1 MSSASLTLH
10 ALERYTALL
19 TIERR
24 NTLRYVYLGEKH
36 MAISTGLKLRE
47 GLSFDDVLLLPRD
60 TEVTPAEV
68 DPRTTLGANITL
80 RVPIL
85 SSPMDRVTEARM
97 AIAMA
102 REGGLGIIHRNLS
115 PELQAAEVDK
125 VKRSEH
131 GIIVNPI
138 SLPPD
143 KSIADAIALME
154 RYHISGVPITEPS
167 TGTLVGI
174 LTNRDIRFETNF
186 KRPIHEVMTCDK
198 SRPGGLVTAKLGTTL
213 DQAQEILQTHRIE
226 KLPIVDENRKLLGL
240 ITIKDIQK
248 VREYPNATKDA
259 RGRLRCGAAIGP
271 LKDPVGRTAAL
282 VDAGVDL
289 IVIDAA
295 HGQSKGVLSALRA
308 VKHEFPDLPVIAGNV
323 ATAEG
328 ALALIEAGADCIRV
342 GLGAGSICTTR
353 IVSGVGVPQLTAVIE
368 CASVANERGI
378 PVIADGG
385 IRFSGDA
392 AKALAAGASAIMVGN
407 LLAGTQEAP
416 GEVILYQGRA
426 YKDYRGMGSEGAMRE
441 GSSDRYGQDTT
452 QRFVPEGV
460 EGRVPYKGVLHDTI
474 HQLLGGIRSSMGYIG
489 AKTLAE
495 LHERAE
501 FIRITGASLKESHVH
516 DVWITKEPP
525 NYSSEYMMHEASRE

>member
-1 MSSASLTLH
+1 MLESAI
-10 ALERYTALL
+10 A
-19 TIERR
+19 
-24 NTLRYVYLGEKH
+24 
-36 MAISTGLKLRE
+36 LRE

-60 TEVTPAEV
+60 TEVTPADV
-68 DPRTTLGANITL
+68 DPRSYIGGGITL

-102 REGGLGIIHRNLS
+102 REGGIGIIHRNLS
-115 PELQAAEVDK
+115 SELQAAEVDK

-138 SLPPD
+138 SLSPD
-143 KSIADAIALME
+143 KSVQEAISLME

-167 TGTLVGI
+167 TGKLVGI

-186 KRPIHEVMTCDK
+186 NRPIHEIMTCERT
-198 SRPGGLVTAKLGTTL
+198 RPGGLVTAPIGTTL
-213 DQAQEILQTHRIE
+213 EQAQEILQQHRIE

-248 VREYPNATKDA
+248 VRQYPNATKDG

-271 LKDPVGRTAAL
+271 LRDPIGRTAAL
-282 VDAGVDL
+282 IDAGVDM

-295 HGQSKGVLSALRA
+295 HGHSRGVLHALRS
-308 VKHEFPDLPVIAGNV
+308 VKSEFPDLPIVAGNV
-323 ATAEG
+323 ATEEG
-328 ALALIEAGADCIRV
+328 TEALIEAGADAIRV

-353 IVSGVGVPQLTAVIE
+353 IISGVGVPQLSAVMA
-368 CASVANERGI
+368 CSRAAARSGV

-426 YKDYRGMGSEGAMRE
+426 FKDYRGMGSEAAMRE
-441 GSSDRYGQDTT
+441 GSSDRYGQDST

-460 EGRVPYKGVLHDTI
+460 EGRVPYKGALHDTV
-474 HQLLGGIRSSMGYIG
+474 HQLLGGIRSSMGYVG
-489 AKTLAE
+489 ARNLE
-495 LHERAE
+495 EFHERAE
-501 FIRITGASLKESHVH
+501 FMRITGASLRESHVH

-525 NYSSEYMMHEASRE
+525 NYSSEYMVNDNVRE

>member
-1 MSSASLTLH
+1 MLD
-10 ALERYTALL
+10 
-19 TIERR
+19 
-24 NTLRYVYLGEKH
+24 
-36 MAISTGLKLRE
+36 TGIALRE
-47 GLSFDDVLLLPRD
+47 GLSFDDVLLVPRD
-60 TEVTPAEV
+60 TDVTPADV
-68 DPRTTLGANITL
+68 DPRSSICGGITL

-102 REGGLGIIHRNLS
+102 REGGLGVIHRNFT
-115 PELQAAEVDK
+115 PEAQAQEVDK

-143 KSIADAIALME
+143 NSIHDAIVLME
-154 RYHISGVPITEPS
+154 RYHISGVPITEPAS
-167 TGTLVGI
+167 GRLVGI

-186 KRPIHEVMTCDK
+186 NRPIHEVMTCEK
-198 SRPGGLVTAKLGTTL
+198 TRPGGLVTAPIGTTL
-213 DQAQEILQTHRIE
+213 EQAQEILQAHRIE

-248 VREYPNATKDA
+248 VRQFPNATKDG

-271 LKDPVGRTAAL
+271 LRDPIGRTAAL
-282 VDAGVDL
+282 VEAGVDL

-295 HGQSKGVLSALRA
+295 HGHSRGVLHALRS
-308 VKHEFPDLPVIAGNV
+308 VKSEFPQLPIIAGNV
-323 ATAEG
+323 ATEEG
-328 ALALIEAGADCIRV
+328 TRALIEAGADAIRV

-353 IVSGVGVPQLTAVIE
+353 IISGVGVPQLSAVIE
-368 CASVANERGI
+368 CAREAARRGI

-392 AKALAAGASAIMVGN
+392 AKALAAGASAVMVGN

-441 GSSDRYGQDTT
+441 GSSDRYGQDST

-460 EGRVPYKGVLHDTI
+460 EGRVPYKGALHDTI
-474 HQLLGGIRSSMGYIG
+474 HQLLGGIRSSMGYVG
-489 AKTLAE
+489 AQNIDE
-495 LHERAE
+495 LHDRAE
-501 FIRITGASLKESHVH
+501 FIRITGASLRESHVH

-525 NYSSEYMMHEASRE
+525 NYSSEYMMGDGNRE